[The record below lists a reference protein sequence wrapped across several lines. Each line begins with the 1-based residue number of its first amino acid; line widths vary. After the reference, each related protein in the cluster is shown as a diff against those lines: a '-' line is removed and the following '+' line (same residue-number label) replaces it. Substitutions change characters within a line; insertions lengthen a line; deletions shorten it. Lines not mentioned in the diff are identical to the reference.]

1 MATLSCNL
9 LFFIF
14 FLVFVPSVSLI
25 HYRFDPTQNNIIYN
39 GDAELSRSDGVIE
52 INKITIRSRVGWA
65 VYPGKVPLWDS
76 DTGQLSDFT
85 TRFSFVID
93 TLNSSTYGDGLAF
106 FLAPVGYQIPLNS
119 AGGCFGLFNSTQ
131 AAGGSFERQVVLVEF
146 DTFSDTDWDPTGLK
160 SHVGINNNSVFSN
173 VSTPWNASFH
183 SGDTADVLITYNA
196 TSKNLSVSWTYLET
210 SDSKENTSLFY
221 VIDLRETLPEWVTIG
236 FSAVTGVYTERHVLK
251 SWEFNSTL
259 DMKERN
265 KMNARSEIEMV
276 AVIVPVCALVV
287 GVIAGLIIFR
297 RWKQMKRNSA
307 ANLTSI
313 TDEFGRDHAEGPRRF
328 CYSKLA
334 SATNNFSAE
343 RKLGQGGFGAV
354 YRGHLVDLDM
364 TVAVKKVSRGSKQGK
379 KEYTTEV
386 KTCSQLRHRNLVQ
399 LIGWCHKRDEFLLVY
414 EFMPNGSLDS
424 HLFGK
429 KSPLTWAVRYKISLG
444 LASAL
449 LYLHEE
455 WEQCVVHRDIK
466 SSNIM
471 LDSNFNVKLGD
482 FGLARLVDHELGP
495 QTTGLA
501 GTLGYMAPEYIST
514 GRASKE
520 SDIYSFGVVA
530 LEIATG
536 RRSATPMKENPE
548 MGLVEWVWDLYGRGE
563 LLSGIEESLDM
574 NFDEQ
579 QMERLMIVG
588 LWSAHPNRSCRPSI
602 RLAVQVLNFETAV
615 PNLPTKMPLSI
626 NNVPI
631 PSTNSS
637 EPFMTNS
644 SFEFGR

>member
-1 MATLSCNL
+1 MPTSTTSMASWSCDL
-9 LFFIF
+9 LVFIF
-14 FLVFVPSVSLI
+14 FFVVVPSVNSI
-25 HYRFDPTQNNIIYN
+25 HYRFDPTKNNIIYN
-39 GDAELSRSDGVIE
+39 GDAEPNSDGFIE
-52 INKITIRSRVGWA
+52 MNKISLRGRVGSA
-65 VYPGKVPLWDS
+65 IYPDKVPLWDS
-76 DTGQLSDFT
+76 GTGQLSDFT

-93 TLNSSTYGDGLAF
+93 TLNSTMFGDGLAF
-106 FLAPVGYQIPLNS
+106 FLAPFGYQIALNS
-119 AGGCFGLFNSTQ
+119 AGGCLGLCM
-131 AAGGSFERQVVLVEF
+131 FESRVVLVEF
-146 DTFSDTDWDPTGLK
+146 DTFSDSGWDPTDMK
-160 SHVGINNNSVFSN
+160 SHVGINNKSVISA
-173 VSTPWNASFH
+173 VYTQWNASIH
-183 SGDTADVLITYNA
+183 SGDTADVLIAYNA
-196 TSKNLSVSWTYLET
+196 TTKNLSVSWSYRET

-221 VIDLRETLPEWVTIG
+221 LIDLRNTLPEWVTIG
-236 FSAVTGVYTERHVLK
+236 FSASTGVYTERHLLK

-259 DMKERN
+259 DIKEKN
-265 KMNARSEIEMV
+265 KMNARSEIQIV
-276 AVIVPVCALVV
+276 AAVVPVGVLVV
-287 GVIAGLIIFR
+287 VVTAGLVIFL
-297 RWKQMKRNSA
+297 RWKQMKRNSTA

-313 TDEFGRDHAEGPRRF
+313 TNEFERDRAGGPRRF
-328 CYSKLA
+328 CCGELA

-354 YRGHLVDLDM
+354 YRGHLVALDK

-386 KTCSQLRHRNLVQ
+386 QTCSQLRHRNLVQ
-399 LIGWCHKRDEFLLVY
+399 LIGWCHDKDEFLLVY
-414 EFMPNGSLDS
+414 EFMSNGSLDT

-429 KSPLTWAVRYKISLG
+429 KSTLTWAVRYKISLG

-455 WEQCVVHRDIK
+455 WERCVVHRDIK

-495 QTTGLA
+495 KTTGLA

-548 MGLVEWVWDLYGRGE
+548 MGLVEWVWDLYSKE
-563 LLSGIEESLDM
+563 KLLSGIDERLDM
-574 NFDEQ
+574 NFDEK
-579 QMERLMIVG
+579 QMKRLMMVG
-588 LWSAHPNRSCRPSI
+588 LWSAHPNRGFRPSI
-602 RLAVQVLNFETAV
+602 RLAIQVLNLEAEV
-615 PNLPTKMPLSI
+615 PNIPTKMPPLIHHSPTP
-626 NNVPI
+626 PI
-631 PSTNSS
+631 SSGEPFLTNSS
-637 EPFMTNS
+637 S
-644 SFEFGR
+644 GIGR